1 MARFSS
7 STSSASFTPSASFA
21 SFLDTLAAVKTRR
34 RIAQA
39 LVILGNLAL
48 LALAIAH
55 ARFGY
60 PEVSRIASEA
70 QISPRFAA
78 GLKLIWLL
86 ASWHWVALGITA
98 LAVSFGR
105 RAPHRVAL
113 LLCGLTLLVD
123 AAATLAGP
131 GWFIGDEL
139 LTIAAVALLAAAAL
153 FPSRITAP

>member
-1 MARFSS
+1 
-7 STSSASFTPSASFA
+7 
-21 SFLDTLAAVKTRR
+21 VKNRK

-39 LVILGNLAL
+39 LVVLGNLAL
-48 LALAIAH
+48 LALALAH

-60 PEVSRIASEA
+60 PEVSRIASEGKA
-70 QISPRFAA
+70 SPFLAA

-86 ASWHWVALGITA
+86 ASWHWVALGIIA

-105 RAPHRVAL
+105 RAPHRVVL
-113 LLCGLTLLVD
+113 LLCAMTLLVD

-139 LTIAAVALLAAAAL
+139 LTLAGIAILLGAAVFPAAEGSL
-153 FPSRITAP
+153 P